1 MPVSSRA
8 LVCPDRI
15 RSSASIVTLHP
26 LLCQRISSQAGSK
39 TLLLFVIRDHVRA
52 VTPLEPLTQAVEAD
66 LEKIW
71 SGISKVVP

>member
-1 MPVSSRA
+1 LGHGSS
-8 LVCPDRI
+8 
-15 RSSASIVTLHP
+15 S
-26 LLCQRISSQAGSK
+26 AGSK

-71 SGISKVVP
+71 SGISKVRELSMKWLYFARVELIP